1 MQRREFIALF
11 GGVAAMWPLGA
22 RAQKTKHVIAIL
34 GSGAADA
41 GSSKQMMSMLDASLR
56 EVGLWVATH
65 SSLRRANG
73 SPRWRFVTGC
83 LRSIR
88 RACFRCAAAFWAMA
102 AAPRMP
108 TIRAGVYTG
117 RI

>member
-1 MQRREFIALF
+1 MQWREFIALF

-65 SSLRRANG
+65 SSRRANG

-83 LRSIR
+83 LRSTR
-88 RACFRCAAAFWAMA
+88 PACFRCAAACLAMA
-102 AAPRMP
+102 AAPRTR
-108 TIRAGVYTG
+108 TIRPASILGAF
-117 RI
+117 

>member
-1 MQRREFIALF
+1 MKRREFILAL
-11 GGVAAMWPLGA
+11 GGTAASFPLA
-22 RAQKTKHVIAIL
+22 TRAQKPKPVIAIL

-56 EVGLWVATH
+56 EAGLWVATH

-73 SPRWRFVTGC
+73 SPRWRFVTSC